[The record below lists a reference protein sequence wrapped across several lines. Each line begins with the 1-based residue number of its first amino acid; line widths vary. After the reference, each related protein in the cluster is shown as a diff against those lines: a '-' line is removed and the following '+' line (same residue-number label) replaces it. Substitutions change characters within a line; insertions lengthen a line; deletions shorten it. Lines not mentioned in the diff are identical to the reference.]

1 MKSLLLVSLTL
12 LLTGCVS
19 VQTQSSNERVSRSI
33 ASDDGGLLTI
43 HGYHS
48 GSDGKMSAEEL
59 NYIPEYLQSEYNITG
74 INFKIDTT
82 VQHEQRTYFSFE
94 INRANALKIYDSQ
107 MARLRNFHSG
117 TVRTPEQIQEHQRIA
132 NCMLANYTVSNF
144 LADFSASDQFNFKF
158 PVSNQVRNINLQTGS
173 VSSQPRCEIWGQH
186 AEAVFAND

>member
-1 MKSLLLVSLTL
+1 
-12 LLTGCVS
+12 
-19 VQTQSSNERVSRSI
+19 
-33 ASDDGGLLTI
+33 
-43 HGYHS
+43 
-48 GSDGKMSAEEL
+48 MSAEEL